1 MMVRRLAVA
10 IALFGPVTAG
20 AQIVTEQADVQVEAT
35 VQAVPLNIDIAGLTS
50 FGIITNHG
58 HEEFIDPTA
67 PGPMQSTAAITIS
80 TSPSTLLTVHL
91 GQCPAHLLLGDAV
104 NEMTFYSAF
113 AFNSNGDVQSESNN
127 ILLECAS
134 SFMYEPYASGASPD
148 LRYLY
153 MWLGGRLVVAPGQ
166 VPGLYQGT
174 VTIVVEVL

>member
-1 MMVRRLAVA
+1 MRVRSLAVA
-10 IALFGPVTAG
+10 VVLLGPIAAG
-20 AQIVTEQADVQVEAT
+20 AQIVTEQAGVLVEAT
-35 VQAVPLNIDIAGLTS
+35 VLAVPLNIDVAGATS

-91 GQCPAHLLLGDAV
+91 GQCPTHLLLGDGV

-127 ILLECAS
+127 IFLECAS

-166 VPGLYQGT
+166 APGLYEGAI
-174 VTIVVEVL
+174 TIVVEVL